1 MSHYIT
7 YEERME
13 IENGLHNGKSFGQ
26 IAKELGKDRSTIS
39 REVRKHSLIER
50 SGYGANGYNA
60 CAHRDNCTKIH
71 VCSGSCSR
79 QSLKY
84 CKMCSSCNDNCPG
97 FEEQICVTRFKPPYV
112 CNSCSERNRCTLEK
126 TVYYAVK
133 AHTKAQAHISESRKG
148 VMTTEQEMSRLNA
161 FVTPLIL
168 QGQSIHQI
176 YVNYADT
183 LMCSEKTLYNYI
195 DHGFFDARNIDLPRK
210 VRYRPRKKEQEFKVD
225 RGCYIGRSYVDYQQF
240 LLKHPNAH
248 TVQMDSV
255 IGTVG
260 GKVLLTIHFPETSFM
275 MAFLRDANT
284 SQSVIDVFDYLYRK
298 LGKERFEKL
307 FPVILTDRGSEFS
320 NPKMIECEPSCGI
333 RRTYVF
339 YCDPSSPYQKGSI
352 EVNHELVRRILPKGT
367 SFDKLTQTDIDHM
380 MNHINSYR
388 RAKLGNRTPYE
399 AFAFYYGK
407 ETLEK
412 LGYSPIDPSC
422 VVMTPKLLKR

>member
-1 MSHYIT
+1 MYEDIT
-7 YEERME
+7 
-13 IENGLHNGKSFGQ
+13 KQ
-26 IAKELGKDRSTIS
+26 AKTVITELLDQANLKP
-39 REVRKHSLIER
+39 
-50 SGYGANGYNA
+50 GALLVVG
-60 CAHRDNCTKIH
+60 
-71 VCSGSCSR
+71 
-79 QSLKY
+79 
-84 CKMCSSCNDNCPG
+84 CSSSEIVG
-97 FEEQICVTRFKPPYV
+97 KQIGKG
-112 CNSCSERNRCTLEK
+112 SSMD
-126 TVYYAVK
+126 A
-133 AHTKAQAHISESRKG
+133 AQAAFRGIYPIL
-148 VMTTEQEMSRLNA
+148 QERGIQLAVQCCEHLNRALILERTAAEHHGYEIVNVLPQPHAGGSFAVTAWNA
-161 FVTPLIL
+161 F
-168 QGQSIHQI
+168 
-176 YVNYADT
+176 ADPVAV
-183 LMCSEKTLYNYI
+183 EAI
-195 DHGFFDARNIDLPRK
+195 
-210 VRYRPRKKEQEFKVD
+210 
-225 RGCYIGRSYVDYQQF
+225 

-298 LGKERFEKL
+298 LGKDLFEKI

-333 RRTYVF
+333 RRTNVF

-399 AFAFYYGK
+399 AFTFYYGK
-407 ETLEK
+407 EALEK
-412 LGYSPIDPSC
+412 IGYSQIDPSC
-422 VVMTPKLLKR
+422 VVMTPKLFKR